1 MRKRVLAGLLTT
13 AVAAGMFGMA
23 VSAEDK
29 TLEVFY
35 WDDLQTSS
43 DLTTQ
48 QFKAAVDRFNEADN
62 GYQIKVST
70 SDLTNYYTKLNALVA
85 ADNLP
90 DASGQPDEKR
100 CTGRCA
106 DATG

>member
-48 QFKAAVDRFNEADN
+48 QFKAAVDRHEADN
-62 GYQIKVST
+62 GYQIKVSNC
-70 SDLTNYYTKLNALVA
+70 DLTNYYTN
-85 ADNLP
+85 
-90 DASGQPDEKR
+90 
-100 CTGRCA
+100 
-106 DATG
+106 